1 MKIAIDIDG
10 VIDRIPEFLSII
22 TPHLLKKGVSVTILS
37 SREKSEEVIR
47 KSLEE
52 IKSYNIKYSDFFFL
66 PLPADDDESIPKE
79 LNWHER
85 HIYGKAKYCLDN
97 NIDLFF
103 EDDQKTV
110 NLIEHYASKT
120 ICLKVT

>member
-37 SREKSEEVIR
+37 SRENSEEVIR

-66 PLPADDDESIPKE
+66 SAPKDDDESIPKE

-85 HIYGKAKYCLDN
+85 HIYGKAKYCLEN

-103 EDDQKTV
+103 EDDQKTIHLV
-110 NLIEHYASKT
+110 KHYAPST
-120 ICLKVT
+120 ICLKVI